1 MSIFSILD
9 FEPEVQVN
17 DKTRLDASKCF
28 SSKGSVDVSSLTI
41 KPELSGSEIDC
52 FDPSAEN
59 RYLDWVYSNLSI
71 DVNASNYTLIFNEGG
86 EDISS
91 TLTPGTYTLTSY
103 ANALATL
110 MTSDGTQEYS
120 ASYSFADSKFTISA
134 AASFEFK
141 KSSVATQSFFKLGVS
156 NTSHISD
163 TVEYGNKI
171 ITVVSSNGTDTD
183 TNYYHLKAYSVDGDR
198 LFCSDGDLIAHE
210 PDIMKWV
217 QDGRASYKNVY
228 RRAQKLI
235 IAWIDEKGYV
245 NSLGGKYDKHDIIDI
260 EEVRQWATFMS
271 LRLIFQGMSN
281 AIDDIF
287 DRKSKIYD
295 LNEQAAR
302 QRVVLR
308 LDSNKDGIADLS
320 ESISI
325 YSGSLFRR

>member
-28 SSKGSVDVSSLTI
+28 SSKGSVDVTTLTI
-41 KPELSGSEIDC
+41 NPELTGGAIDC
-52 FDPSAEN
+52 FDSDTAE
-59 RYLDWVYSNLSI
+59 RYLDWVYSTVSI
-71 DVNASNYTLIFNEGG
+71 DVGTENDDLIFNEGG
-86 EDISS
+86 SDLS
-91 TLTPGTYTLTSY
+91 TNLTAGTYTLSQY
-103 ANALATL
+103 ATEVASK
-110 MTSDGTQEYS
+110 MTTAGAQTYTGSVS
-120 ASYSFADSKFTISA
+120 NNKITISA

-141 KSSVATQSFFKLGVS
+141 KSSVSAQSFFKLDVS

-308 LDSNKDGIADLS
+308 LDSNEDGIADLS
-320 ESISI
+320 EGVSI